1 MGVLDHLTCLQKNT
15 YVGQE
20 AAVRTE
26 HRIMDWFKTR
36 KGVRQGCILSPCLIN
51 LYAMSIMWNA
61 WLKESQFGIKIARR
75 NINHLQ
81 YADDTTLMAESEEE
95 LKSFLMRMK
104 EENKNAVFKLNVK
117 KKTTMIMT
125 SGSHHFMANRRR
137 KSEISDRF
145 YFLGL
150 KNHCWWWLQ
159 PWN

>member
-1 MGVLDHLTCLQKNT
+1 M
-15 YVGQE
+15 
-20 AAVRTE
+20 R
-26 HRIMDWFKTR
+26 
-36 KGVRQGCILSPCLIN
+36 
-51 LYAMSIMWNA
+51 NA
-61 WLKESQFGIKIARR
+61 GLKESQFGIKIARR

-150 KNHCWWWLQ
+150 KNHC
-159 PWN
+159 